1 MANTLSY
8 YDTEF
13 ITATES
19 LMVEPPDVRIRE
31 TSEPLAGAMTFSV
44 MTLTIMTFN
53 IMTHTITTFI
63 SAIKS
68 NNGLHSNRLLI
79 GQQILDYVGSD

>member
-1 MANTLSY
+1 
-8 YDTEF
+8 
-13 ITATES
+13 
-19 LMVEPPDVRIRE
+19 VQPPDVRIKE
-31 TSEPLAGAMTFSV
+31 TSEPLAGAMKFSITTF
-44 MTLTIMTFN
+44 TFMTFN

-79 GQQILDYVGSD
+79 GRQILDYVGKHSILL

>member
-19 LMVEPPDVRIRE
+19 LMVQPPDVRIRE
-31 TSEPLAGAMTFSV
+31 TSEPLAGAMTFSI
-44 MTLTIMTFN
+44 TTFIIMTFN
-53 IMTHTITTFI
+53 IIAHSIT
-63 SAIKS
+63 KLCNS
-68 NNGLHSNRLLI
+68 NKVKYLAPLS
-79 GQQILDYVGSD
+79 